1 MSRTF
6 SISLG
11 VIHVLIFASISIA
24 EMTDP
29 MTFGICKGSVIS
41 IEDNGVT
48 CHGPELQFDA
58 MVVPDFYHDL
68 NISLL
73 ARDFSNRLQVGE
85 SALFIYWGRKDE
97 IESPTNST
105 DDFQQYYTGVRIT
118 LFTWDSWV
126 AWYYIL
132 FQTIKWL
139 SITTGLVLLVP
150 WRSTLPRAT

>member
-1 MSRTF
+1 M
-6 SISLG
+6 
-11 VIHVLIFASISIA
+11 LIFASISIA

-29 MTFGICKGSVIS
+29 MTFGICKGSVMS
-41 IEDNGVT
+41 IDDNGVA

-58 MVVPDFYHDL
+58 MVVPDFYKDL

-73 ARDFSNRLQVGE
+73 AKDFANRLQVGE

-97 IESPTNST
+97 IESPANYN
-105 DDFQQYYTGVRIT
+105 DDLQQYYTGVRIT

-150 WRSTLPRAT
+150 WRSALPRVT